1 MRGRKPRPLT
11 LPEADVPIL
20 EFIAHDRRLAWFQ
33 VQHARIVL
41 AVAAGQR
48 IGEIANRLECDR
60 TTVWRVCR
68 RYRAG
73 GVRNILADD
82 PRSGHPQE
90 ISPPPARPD
99 RRVGLPGTAGQG
111 VAHHPLVQ
119 RSLGWPSHRRR
130 NR

>member
-11 LPEADVPIL
+11 LSKAEAPIL
-20 EFIAHDRRLAWFQ
+20 EFIAHNRRLAWFQ

-41 AVAAGQR
+41 AVAAGER
-48 IGEIANRLECDR
+48 IGPIARRLECDR
-60 TTVWRVCR
+60 TTIWRVCQ
-68 RYRAG
+68 RYREG

-99 RRVGLPGTAGQG
+99 RRVGLPGTARQG

-119 RSLGWPSHRRR
+119 RGLGGPSYRRR
-130 NR
+130 DR